1 MKLKLQQTRIQ
12 KYIKQ
17 LSLKQ
22 EQQKKSLQS
31 LKNDQNTMKNTKRF
45 MTE

>member
-31 LKNDQNTMKNTKRF
+31 LKNDQNTMKNTQRF
-45 MTE
+45 MPE